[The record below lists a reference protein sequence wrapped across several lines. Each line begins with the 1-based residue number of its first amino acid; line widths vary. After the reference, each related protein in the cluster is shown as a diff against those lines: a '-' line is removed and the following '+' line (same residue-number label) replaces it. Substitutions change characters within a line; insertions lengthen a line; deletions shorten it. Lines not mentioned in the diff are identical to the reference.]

1 MPQAQVARRG
11 HGLVLGKFMP
21 PHRGHQYLIDFAAQ
35 WTERTTVVVSS
46 LKGEVIP
53 GELRH
58 RWLSE
63 TYPELNVVHLEDE
76 NPQYPEF
83 IKFEFIQEKCDLL
96 DSYSIN
102 DEVDISFNLK
112 GRKWTDPQGTDKYF
126 NTLQAWKID
135 KKSASAPA
143 SAGAEPA
150 IEEPEWL
157 TDKDDDNELP
167 F

>member
-1 MPQAQVARRG
+1 MNISA
-11 HGLVLGKFMP
+11 K
-21 PHRGHQYLIDFAAQ
+21 I
-35 WTERTTVVVSS
+35 TEIFDTAKVTDSFKKREFVVEYS
-46 LKGEVIP
+46 
-53 GELRH
+53 
-58 RWLSE
+58 
-63 TYPELNVVHLEDE
+63 E

-96 DSYSIN
+96 DSYTIGE
-102 DEVDISFNLK
+102 DVDISFNLK
-112 GRKWTDPQGTDKYF
+112 GRKWTDPQGTVKYF

>member
-1 MPQAQVARRG
+1 MDISAKIIEIFETAKVTDTFKKRE
-11 HGLVLGKFMP
+11 F
-21 PHRGHQYLIDFAAQ
+21 
-35 WTERTTVVVSS
+35 VVEYS
-46 LKGEVIP
+46 
-53 GELRH
+53 
-58 RWLSE
+58 
-63 TYPELNVVHLEDE
+63 E

-96 DSYSIN
+96 DSYTIGE
-102 DEVDISFNLK
+102 EVDISFNLK
-112 GRKWTDPQGTDKYF
+112 GRKWTDPQGTVKYF

-143 SAGAEPA
+143 GGSVEPS

-157 TDKDDDNELP
+157 ADKDDDNELP

>member
-1 MPQAQVARRG
+1 MNISAKIIEIFETAKVTDTFKKRE
-11 HGLVLGKFMP
+11 F
-21 PHRGHQYLIDFAAQ
+21 
-35 WTERTTVVVSS
+35 VVEYS
-46 LKGEVIP
+46 
-53 GELRH
+53 
-58 RWLSE
+58 
-63 TYPELNVVHLEDE
+63 E

-112 GRKWTDPQGTDKYF
+112 GRKWTDPQGNDKYF

-135 KKSASAPA
+135 KKSASATA